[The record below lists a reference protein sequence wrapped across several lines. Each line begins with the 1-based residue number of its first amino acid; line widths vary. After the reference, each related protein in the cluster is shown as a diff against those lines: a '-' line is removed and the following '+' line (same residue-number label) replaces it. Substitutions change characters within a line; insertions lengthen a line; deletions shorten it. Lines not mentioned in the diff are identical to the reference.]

1 MSNRTRARRMVRIL
15 AASIA
20 VFLACTGWLAWSV
33 DQFQA
38 AWGLHHGG
46 VLVWSTSVWVVD
58 LSWTASVVWDAG
70 SLFLRRSRPRPLPR
84 QTAETCRY
92 LDQRPVYN
100 PHAEAEIALIEAA
113 TRARVAQASG
123 RHAYIPMSQR
133 PDPETQVDLSPREPT
148 QVQPRAAEWRPPV
161 SDTAANADDWELAA

>member
-1 MSNRTRARRMVRIL
+1 MSSRARARRMLRVL

-20 VFLACTGWLAWSV
+20 VFLVCTGWLAWSV

-46 VLVWSTSVWVVD
+46 VLVWSTSMWVVD
-58 LSWTASVVWDAG
+58 LSWTASVAWDAG
-70 SLFLRRSRPRPLPR
+70 SMFLRRSRPRPLPR

-100 PHAEAEIALIEAA
+100 PHADAERALIEAA
-113 TRARVAQASG
+113 AARVVQASG
-123 RHAYIPMSQR
+123 RHAYTPMSKR
-133 PDPETQVDLSPREPT
+133 PDSDLETQVDLSPQEPT
-148 QVQPRAAEWRPPV
+148 QVQPREAWRPPV
-161 SDTAANADDWELAA
+161 SDTAAPDDWELAA